1 MAANSTASTSPVGAE
16 RPVALSGRIPP
27 WAQILAIIAIW
38 PVVKAIPGIPFSG
51 QFYMFIALIM
61 ATWFVY
67 SDGQAWRD
75 LGMRWAS
82 RWQDYAK
89 GAAMVVATFIAA
101 VAVNGAIQ
109 YAILAATG
117 APAERTFYDVS
128 TLPLY
133 LIMMALIWT
142 TNAFGEEMV
151 FRGLIM
157 SRFATMF
164 GGTRFAWILAAFAQA
179 VVFGIGHAAQGL
191 HGVIITGF
199 VGLVFGLAYLVA
211 RRNLWPLII
220 AHGII
225 NTIGMTVVHLQ
236 STGVIAAGNP
246 IG

>member
-1 MAANSTASTSPVGAE
+1 MAANPTTSAHPA
-16 RPVALSGRIPP
+16 VAQSQSSLSGRIPP
-27 WAQILAIIAIW
+27 WGQILVILAPWPII
-38 PVVKAIPGIPFSG
+38 KSIPGVPFSG
-51 QFYMFIALIM
+51 QLYIFVALIT
-61 ATWFVY
+61 ATWFVRQ
-67 SDGQAWRD
+67 DGQTWRD
-75 LGMRWAS
+75 LGLRWAS
-82 RWQDYAK
+82 SWQDYAK
-89 GAAMVVATFIAA
+89 GAAMVVVTIVAA
-101 VAVNGAIQ
+101 VVASAAVQ
-109 YAILAATG
+109 YAILAVTG

-133 LIMMALIWT
+133 LTMMALIWT

-164 GGTRFAWILAAFAQA
+164 GGTRIGWILAAFAQA
-179 VVFGIGHAAQGL
+179 AVFGAGHAGQGI

-199 VGLVFGLAYLVA
+199 VGLAFGLLYLIA
-211 RRNLWPLII
+211 RRNLWPMII

-225 NTIGMTVVHLQ
+225 NTIGMTVLHLQ

>member
-1 MAANSTASTSPVGAE
+1 MITNTTAPAHPAVAQPHTS
-16 RPVALSGRIPP
+16 LSGRIPP
-27 WAQILAIIAIW
+27 WAQILVILALW
-38 PVVKAIPGIPFSG
+38 PIVKSIPGVPFSG
-51 QFYMFIALIM
+51 QLYMFVALIT
-61 ATWFVY
+61 ATWFVRK
-67 SDGQAWRD
+67 DGQTWHD
-75 LGMRWAS
+75 LGLRWAS
-82 RWQDYAK
+82 NWQDFAK
-89 GAAMVVATFIAA
+89 GAAMVVATFVAS
-101 VAVNGAIQ
+101 VAVNGAVQ
-109 YAILAATG
+109 YAILTVTG

-133 LIMMALIWT
+133 LTMMALIWT

-179 VVFGIGHAAQGL
+179 AVFGAGHAAQGI

-199 VGLVFGLAYLVA
+199 VGLAFGLLYLVA
-211 RRNLWPLII
+211 RRNLWPMII

-225 NTIGMTVVHLQ
+225 NTIGMTVLHLQ